1 MTIRAVPLPLRQQ
14 NLQILIPE
22 LIGYLAQ
29 QSEFEPGNIAQ
40 WIARNLISEHPQWS
54 MAQAITLLADV
65 ERLCPQLVKAPP
77 GGLLQ
82 PVDLHSVM
90 NALKHE

>member
-1 MTIRAVPLPLRQQ
+1 VQ
-14 NLQILIPE
+14 
-22 LIGYLAQ
+22 
-29 QSEFEPGNIAQ
+29 
-40 WIARNLISEHPQWS
+40 SEHPQWS
-54 MAQAITLLADV
+54 MAQAISLLADV

-82 PVDLHSVM
+82 LVDLHSAM